1 MTLEIAARLTQ
12 LRKEKG
18 LSQEDLAA
26 SLGVSRQAVSKWER
40 GESAPELENLMALAE
55 LYGCTAARWTIW
67 CIRAKRPPMTALAP
81 NKPATP
87 AQRRKTPG
95 RTRRCPTAAFTTGP
109 GSAQDFPYPL
119 LVTVSYL
126 ALGFLFGLWHPGWI
140 LFLTIPLYYLPD
152 SERGYVRLLGN
163 PVMVTIIYLLLG
175 VYCNLW
181 HPGWLIF
188 LAIPLLN
195 RFSRR

>member
-55 LYGCTAARWTIW
+55 LYGCTLDHLVHPGEAAANDGASAEQTGDPG
-67 CIRAKRPPMTALAP
+67 AKAENAGPDPALP
-81 NKPATP
+81 H
-87 AQRRKTPG
+87 
-95 RTRRCPTAAFTTGP
+95 
-109 GSAQDFPYPL
+109 GSFYDWPRFRQDFPYPL

>member
-1 MTLEIAARLTQ
+1 MTLEIAAQLTQ

-18 LSQEDLAA
+18 LSQEELAA

-55 LYGCTAARWTIW
+55 LYGCTLDHLVRPGEAAVD
-67 CIRAKRPPMTALAP
+67 AG
-81 NKPATP
+81 KPAQAGEHAGEEAAVPDP
-87 AQRRKTPG
+87 ALPH
-95 RTRRCPTAAFTTGP
+95 
-109 GSAQDFPYPL
+109 GSFYDRPRFRQDFPYPL